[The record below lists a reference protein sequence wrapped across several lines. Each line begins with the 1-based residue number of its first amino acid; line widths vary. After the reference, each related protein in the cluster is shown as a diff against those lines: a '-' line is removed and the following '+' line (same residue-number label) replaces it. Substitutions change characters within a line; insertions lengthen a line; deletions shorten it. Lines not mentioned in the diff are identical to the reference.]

1 MDDYK
6 QILDRAARLC
16 SSREK
21 CQHDIWIKINNWGLN
36 ETDTTRAIKYLIEN
50 KFIDDRRFA
59 SYFVRDKLKF
69 NKWGRVKIRYSLL
82 QKKIAEDIISDS
94 ISEIDPESYNEML
107 DQIIRSKIR
116 SVGEPNIAKNK
127 AKLIRF
133 AAQRG
138 FTISEIFDSLD
149 RINS

>member
-16 SSREK
+16 SSGEK
-21 CQHDIWIKINNWGLN
+21 CQHDIRTKIISWGLN
-36 ETDTTRAIKYLIEN
+36 DADANKAIQYLTQN
-50 KFIDDRRFA
+50 KFIDDSRFA

-69 NKWGRVKIRYSLL
+69 NKWGRIKIRYSLL
-82 QKKIAEDIISDS
+82 QKKIAEDIISVS
-94 ISEIDPESYNEML
+94 ISKIDPEVYNETL
-107 DQIIRSKIR
+107 DQIIQNKIR
-116 SVGEPNIAKNK
+116 SVGEPNNAQSK

-138 FTISEIFDSLD
+138 FTSSEIFESFD
-149 RINS
+149 RIK